1 MTSPERRF
9 FWYLA
14 IGIAVF
20 VGWLIVY
27 GIEALATL
35 VP

>member
-14 IGIAVF
+14 IGIVGVF
-20 VGWLIVY
+20 VAGIVY
-27 GIEALATL
+27 GIGLWK
-35 VP
+35 

>member
-14 IGIAVF
+14 IGI
-20 VGWLIVY
+20 VG
-27 GIEALATL
+27 L
-35 VP
+35 VVLGVLKAIGVW

>member
-14 IGIAVF
+14 IGIVGVF
-20 VGWLIVY
+20 VVGIVY
-27 GIEALATL
+27 GIRALW
-35 VP
+35 